1 MSINSIPHESGHCT
15 FLISAYGARVQT
27 ASYVPSSM
35 GGHSSEEPVGSVEN
49 ESPDR
54 LGGVFILE
62 LGSIPRG
69 GAEAVISE
77 TPARSSA
84 SAKSVILAKRFW
96 GSLASALLTTCSTGA
111 GVVVISSRR
120 GWGGSERCCIATS
133 SAEEP
138 WKGHLPQSHSYTT
151 MANAY

>member
-54 LGGVFILE
+54 LGSVFILE
-62 LGSIPRG
+62 LGSIPR

-84 SAKSVILAKRFW
+84 SAKSVILAKRSW
-96 GSLASALLTTCSTGA
+96 GSLAS
-111 GVVVISSRR
+111 
-120 GWGGSERCCIATS
+120 
-133 SAEEP
+133 
-138 WKGHLPQSHSYTT
+138 
-151 MANAY
+151 